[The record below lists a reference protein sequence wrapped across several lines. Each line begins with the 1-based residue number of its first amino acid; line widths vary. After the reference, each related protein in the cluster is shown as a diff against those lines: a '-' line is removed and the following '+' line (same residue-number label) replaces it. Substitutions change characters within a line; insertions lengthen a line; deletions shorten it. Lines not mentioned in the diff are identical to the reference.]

1 MKKGYIILLIV
12 IAMASTSFAQFDYGF
27 DFSKSGTS
35 GLQFLKIGLGGKEVG
50 FGSAASSTVD
60 DAAAVFWN
68 PAGLGWMN
76 KKQLFISHNEW
87 LVGSQHSALSFAMP
101 IHSLVVAVSAAVLSI
116 QPFEETTVLIP
127 TGTGRKVEA
136 GDMMAGIAVA
146 KKFTEKLTIGGQI
159 KFVQEK
165 LDDVTFNSFLFDIG
179 TIYYTG
185 FRDLRLAFTLQ
196 HFGADQKIFDQ
207 KFKMPLLF
215 RIGAADYIMK
225 GERFHILT
233 AVDLVHP
240 TDNNE
245 WVNWGLEVGLIKLLA
260 LRGGYRF
267 NVDEGALSLG
277 FGLYLPILANATF
290 NLDYAYVSYG
300 EIFGNTHRFSLSFT
314 F

>member
-1 MKKGYIILLIV
+1 MKKSFFVLIIFLMISGS
-12 IAMASTSFAQFDYGF
+12 AMAQFDYGF

-50 FGSAASSTVD
+50 FGSAVSSTVS
-60 DAAAVFWN
+60 DASSVFWN
-68 PAGLGWMN
+68 PAGLGWMTQ
-76 KKQLFISHNEW
+76 KQLFLSHNTW
-87 LVGSQHSALSFAMP
+87 LVKSQHSALAFAMP
-101 IHSLVVAVSAAVLSI
+101 FSSVVVAVSAAVLNI
-116 QPFEETTVLIP
+116 EGFEETTVLFP
-127 TGTGRKVEA
+127 NGTGRMVEA
-136 GDMMAGIAVA
+136 GDMMFGVAIA
-146 KKFTEKLTIGGQI
+146 KKFTDKLTIGGQV
-159 KFVQEK
+159 KYVQEK
-165 LDDVTFNSFLFDIG
+165 LDDVTFNSILFDVG
-179 TIYYTG
+179 TIYFTG

-207 KFKMPLLF
+207 KFKLPLIF
-215 RIGAADYIMK
+215 RIGAADYIINGDK
-225 GERFHILT
+225 FHILT

-245 WVNWGLEVGLIKLLA
+245 WVNWGLEVGFLNALA

-277 FGLYLPILANATF
+277 FGVKLPIFDNSYS
-290 NLDYAYVSYG
+290 NIDYAYVSYG

>member
-1 MKKGYIILLIV
+1 MKKSFIILLII
-12 IAMASTSFAQFDYGF
+12 IASVTVSNAQFDYGF
-27 DFSKSGTS
+27 DFSKSGMS

-50 FGSAASSTVD
+50 FGSAASSVVD
-60 DAAAVFWN
+60 DAASVFWN
-68 PAGLGWMN
+68 PAGLGWMT

-87 LVGSQHSALSFAMP
+87 LVGSQHSAFSFAMP

-116 QPFEETTVLIP
+116 KPFEETTVLLP

-136 GDMMAGIAVA
+136 SDMVAGIAVA
-146 KKFTEKLTIGGQI
+146 KKFTEKLTIGGQV

-165 LDDVTFNSFLFDIG
+165 LDDVSFNAFLFDVG

-196 HFGADQKIFDQ
+196 HFGADQQIFDQ

-215 RIGAADYIMK
+215 RLGAADYIIK

-245 WVNWGLEVGLIKLLA
+245 WVNWGLEVQLIKILS

-290 NLDYAYVSYG
+290 DLNYAYVSYG

>member
-1 MKKGYIILLIV
+1 MQKSYMVFIVLILL
-12 IAMASTSFAQFDYGF
+12 AGTTFAQFDYGF

-60 DAAAVFWN
+60 DAASVFWN
-68 PAGLGWMN
+68 PAGLGWMT
-76 KKQLFISHNEW
+76 KKQLFLSHNTW
-87 LVGSQHSALSFAMP
+87 LVDSKHSALSFAIP
-101 IHSLVVAVSAAVLSI
+101 FNSVVVAVSAAVLTI
-116 QPFEETTVLIP
+116 KGFEETTVLLP
-127 TGTGRKVEA
+127 TGTGRRVEA
-136 GDMMAGIAVA
+136 GDKMFGVAVA
-146 KKFTEKLTIGGQI
+146 KKFTDKLTIGGQI
-159 KFVQEK
+159 KYVQEK
-165 LDDVTFNSFLFDIG
+165 LDDVTYNSILFDVG
-179 TIYYTG
+179 TIYFTG

-215 RIGAADYIMK
+215 RVGAADYIINN
-225 GERFHILT
+225 ESFHILT

-245 WVNWGLEVGLIKLLA
+245 WVNWGLEVGLLKAFAI
-260 LRGGYRF
+260 RGGYRF

-277 FGLYLPILANATF
+277 FGIRLPILENTYSNF
-290 NLDYAYVSYG
+290 DYAYVSYG
-300 EIFGNTHRFSLSFT
+300 EIFGNTHRLSLSFA

>member
-1 MKKGYIILLIV
+1 MKKCYFVLLILV
-12 IAMASTSFAQFDYGF
+12 IISGNTFAQFDYGF
-27 DFSKSGTS
+27 DFSKAGTS

-50 FGSAASSTVD
+50 FGSAVSSTVD
-60 DAAAVFWN
+60 NAASVFWN
-68 PAGLGWMN
+68 PAGLGWMTQ
-76 KKQLFISHNEW
+76 KQLFLSHNTW
-87 LVGSQHSALSFAMP
+87 LVDSKHSALSFAMP
-101 IHSLVVAVSAAVLSI
+101 FNSLVVAVSAAVLSI
-116 QPFEETTVLIP
+116 KGFEETTVLLP
-127 TGTGRKVEA
+127 NGTGRRVEA
-136 GDMMAGIAVA
+136 ADMMIGVAVA
-146 KKFTEKLTIGGQI
+146 KKFTEKLTIGGQV
-159 KFVQEK
+159 KYVQEK
-165 LDDVTFNSFLFDIG
+165 LDDVTFNSILFDIG

-215 RIGAADYIMK
+215 RVGAADYIIK
-225 GERFHILT
+225 GESFSILT

-245 WVNWGLEVGLIKLLA
+245 WVNWGLEVGLINALA
-260 LRGGYRF
+260 IRGGYRF

-277 FGLYLPILANATF
+277 FGVKLPILDSAYSNI
-290 NLDYAYVSYG
+290 DYAYVSYG